1 MKDIITYL
9 NETAPDFDTYY
20 MAIVEIY
27 EEISHQTIG
36 NWAKRH
42 GVDLHASKNGKNAWS
57 CSSQV
62 AAKNGK
68 TGGRKP
74 PKIFID
80 FLKKRLD
87 TTGK

>member
-27 EEISHQTIG
+27 EEINHQTIG

-42 GVDLHASKNGKNAWS
+42 GVDLHASKNGKNAL
-57 CSSQV
+57 V
-62 AAKNGK
+62 LFL
-68 TGGRKP
+68 TGRSEEW
-74 PKIFID
+74 
-80 FLKKRLD
+80 
-87 TTGK
+87 